1 VYAYSC
7 QHFELSTVIT
17 NSAEIKRFHET
28 MVEDAPD
35 RNEPTSSSAFRQTE
49 DTMAVEVDP
58 NDPTKNL
65 RIGTQLPTKYESV
78 LIDFLHA
85 YHDAFAWKPSDML
98 GTLREVAEHELRIM
112 LGSKPMHQRLR
123 HFDYGRCRA
132 ISEEIAKLLAASFIK
147 EVYHSDWLA
156 NPVLVKK
163 KNGKWRMCV
172 DYTGLNKA
180 CPKDHFPLPRIE
192 KIIDSTSGCE
202 ILYFLDAY
210 SGYHQNVMK
219 ESDQLATFLPTP
231 FGTYCCVTMPCG
243 LKNAG
248 ATYQR
253 CMQRC
258 FADQINLSQQPDQ
271 LKPPKSTVAI
281 YVDDV
286 VVKAPRVGDLTA
298 TLDATFANLRRFS
311 IKINPEKCT
320 FRVPKGKLL
329 GYIVSKR
336 DIETNSKKIMAIA
349 TIGPIRNVKS
359 VQKLTSCLATLS
371 QFIS

>member
-1 VYAYSC
+1 
-7 QHFELSTVIT
+7 
-17 NSAEIKRFHET
+17 
-28 MVEDAPD
+28 
-35 RNEPTSSSAFRQTE
+35 
-49 DTMAVEVDP
+49 
-58 NDPTKNL
+58 
-65 RIGTQLPTKYESV
+65 
-78 LIDFLHA
+78 
-85 YHDAFAWKPSDML
+85 
-98 GTLREVAEHELRIM
+98 
-112 LGSKPMHQRLR
+112 
-123 HFDYGRCRA
+123 
-132 ISEEIAKLLAASFIK
+132 
-147 EVYHSDWLA
+147 
-156 NPVLVKK
+156 
-163 KNGKWRMCV
+163 
-172 DYTGLNKA
+172 
-180 CPKDHFPLPRIE
+180 
-192 KIIDSTSGCE
+192 
-202 ILYFLDAY
+202 
-210 SGYHQNVMK
+210 MK

-329 GYIVSKR
+329 GYIVS
-336 DIETNSKKIMAIA
+336 DGGIEANLEKIMAIA
-349 TIGPIRNVKS
+349 RMRPIHNVKG
-359 VQKLTSCLATLS
+359 VQWLTGCLAALS
-371 QFIS
+371 QFISGLRKRGTLHAPQKYGHVRLDGGGSTSLG

>member
-1 VYAYSC
+1 MLRQVHGGPYTYLKLKMPGPNSIITVSSSFEQVYAYSC

-147 EVYHSDWLA
+147 EVYHSDWLLEIA
-156 NPVLVKK
+156 KL
-163 KNGKWRMCV
+163 
-172 DYTGLNKA
+172 LA
-180 CPKDHFPLPRIE
+180 ALF
-192 KIIDSTSGCE
+192 SGC
-202 ILYFLDAY
+202 LLW
-210 SGYHQNVMK
+210 
-219 ESDQLATFLPTP
+219 
-231 FGTYCCVTMPCG
+231 
-243 LKNAG
+243 
-248 ATYQR
+248 
-253 CMQRC
+253 
-258 FADQINLSQQPDQ
+258 LSPDC
-271 LKPPKSTVAI
+271 
-281 YVDDV
+281 DE
-286 VVKAPRVGDLTA
+286 RVRPAHDLFTHPIR
-298 TLDATFANLRRFS
+298 LLRQHAMR
-311 IKINPEKCT
+311 PEKCWCHLPALHAEM
-320 FRVPKGKLL
+320 FHQSDQF
-329 GYIVSKR
+329 VSAAQPAR
-336 DIETNSKKIMAIA
+336 AAETHSRRLR
-349 TIGPIRNVKS
+349 G
-359 VQKLTSCLATLS
+359 
-371 QFIS
+371 